1 MSRTFQRS
9 NKQSALSSWLAAVQ
23 ADAAARELLSRSVRV
38 LLPLAKV
45 ASLVKARELWSSSGY
60 ASLHDFT
67 RERFERHGR
76 WLRDHAALHQCVE
89 GLPALRFALT
99 GEDGGAPIGV
109 CKGLL
114 VGRVASVESLA
125 LWVGR
130 ARQLSL
136 RELRGVVREEGI
148 LGGEFAVG
156 SRAGHDA
163 DAVCREGDAAVEC
176 GAGDG
181 ASCGDVNSSWLS
193 KCDGP
198 RGSSRG
204 DLDSSG
210 PSECDAVGGASHG
223 DVESGGLIECNDVGR
238 TSCSDVEASGLIEC
252 DDVGHRSCCDVEASG
267 LSERGAVIGT
277 SLGDVESSGLSD
289 WNSVAGTGCDDVSSS
304 GLIDCGDVG
313 NRGCDLVDLGELAVS
328 VLEGADLRAHRLA
341 TDCADDDLALRD
353 VAPSRATRPG
363 TCTGDEHDI
372 DEIPRVLWSIPAPQ
386 AVRAAFDSALD
397 LYRRLEGGD
406 ATVTSFV
413 EALVAEEFA
422 SERSPDV
429 LQEWLRLVEPPL
441 DPVDPPSGFERPAM
455 TAVLEMLA
463 RLDEMIAC
471 AGEGSD
477 DQVLQQLICFSSA
490 SDEIERTLA
499 LLLIEMS
506 DSGAL
511 RELGFASIGAYAESR
526 LGLPRTTI
534 EDRVRAARALAK
546 RPVLRRAYLHAGIGL
561 EKALLATQIL
571 GRGYVAPECEAEWVE
586 HLEQCTVKRLRDE
599 KRVLLWAVAVDGR
612 FEAPRPMSDQAWLDS
627 LRCGPG
633 DTIKA
638 VQRAGRA
645 ACDNALLV
653 PVSGSVLR
661 LRLPVELANDF
672 SACVESRRHYLAVDA
687 EACDWSQPVG
697 EDDPASWRAARTF
710 SNASRRLPAW
720 VGLLAMLEEF
730 CATHDLAD
738 RRSASWSEVFVRSG
752 HRCEAPGCTSRR
764 VEWHHRHYKSRG
776 GSDHDSNGDALCPTH
791 HRHGEHGGYM
801 RVTGDTPLRRVWR
814 LGRADVAQW
823 FCNERRVAKPGR
835 GAERIE

>member
-45 ASLVKARELWSSSGY
+45 ASLVKARELWRGAGC

-76 WLRDHAALHQCVE
+76 WLRDHAALYECVE
-89 GLPALRFALT
+89 RLPALRFALT
-99 GEDGGAPIGV
+99 GEDGEAPIGV

-114 VGRVASVESLA
+114 VGRVASVESVA

-136 RELRGVVREEGI
+136 RELRGVVREEERGAGGVEAE
-148 LGGEFAVG
+148 LFGGEAELFGAEAAAEVC
-156 SRAGHDA
+156 AGRDV
-163 DAVCREGDAAVEC
+163 DAVCCEGDAAVEREV
-176 GAGDG
+176 GDA
-181 ASCGDVNSSWLS
+181 ASCGDAGAEGLS
-193 KCDGP
+193 DCD
-198 RGSSRG
+198 
-204 DLDSSG
+204 
-210 PSECDAVGGASHG
+210 
-223 DVESGGLIECNDVGR
+223 DVGR
-238 TSCSDVEASGLIEC
+238 ASCSDVESRGLSEC
-252 DDVGHRSCCDVEASG
+252 DDFGRASCSDVESRGLSERDVVGCASCSDVELSG
-267 LSERGAVIGT
+267 LSE
-277 SLGDVESSGLSD
+277 GDVVGHASRGSAESGGSGD
-289 WNSVAGTGCDDVSSS
+289 CNSVGGTGCDDV
-304 GLIDCGDVG
+304 GLS
-313 NRGCDLVDLGELAVS
+313 ELAVTGH
-328 VLEGADLRAHRLA
+328 EGAGLRADRAVSDYFGH
-341 TDCADDDLALRD
+341 DLTLGD
-353 VAPSRATRPG
+353 VAARKSSLPSTFA
-363 TCTGDEHDI
+363 DAEHDI
-372 DEIPRVLWSIPAPQ
+372 DEIPRVLWAIPAPQ

-406 ATVTSFV
+406 ATVTSFI

-422 SERSPDV
+422 SEKSPDV

-455 TAVLEMLA
+455 NVVLEMLT
-463 RLDEMIAC
+463 RLDEMIAR

-477 DQVLQQLICFSSA
+477 EQILQQLTGLAAA
-490 SDEIERTLA
+490 SDDIERTLA
-499 LLLIEMS
+499 LLLVEMS

-546 RPVLRRAYLHAGIGL
+546 RPALRRAYLHDGIGL

-599 KRVLLWAVAVDGR
+599 KRALLWAVAVDGR
-612 FEAPRPMSDQAWLDS
+612 FEAPRPMSDQAWMDS

-633 DTIKA
+633 DTVKA

-672 SACVESRRHYLAVDA
+672 SACVESRRHYLGIDA
-687 EACDWSQPVG
+687 DACDWSQPVG
-697 EDDPASWRAARTF
+697 DDDPASWRAARTF